1 MRAIGCCPI
10 RVDALD
16 AYGEDGPRIGS
27 PIDGSGDDEEDGTRV
42 RRLGGSHIGG
52 VWKNDAVDDDV
63 GRRESVSLAL
73 SALKRRSRTTV
84 GATSRGGVDGVVSAS
99 VSAST
104 RDVSV
109 RAPAKPRRGSRATA
123 TASRICFAVRSS
135 SVDFSPLSRPES
147 ALEDVINA
155 LEDVNGDVEWEEKL
169 RAVEHLAHRL
179 VLHHQRV
186 VSARLRPF
194 IVAVVTGMESLR
206 SCVAKA
212 SLLLVKTMVSGF
224 PHLDAEVDYVLPSV
238 LKRAAEMNFL
248 SNEANEILHLL
259 ANHVSPIALIRAL
272 RRQAPTRRLHS
283 KVAMCLTLCVEEG
296 SSETPFRGRQGC
308 VTLDHALDTLD
319 HCLKSGNRD
328 AREYAKRCLRGI
340 REATNADSW
349 DKATKRF
356 PELCAEFDECL

>member
-10 RVDALD
+10 RIDALD

-27 PIDGSGDDEEDGTRV
+27 PIDGSAGEDDARV
-42 RRLGGSHIGG
+42 RELGGSHIGTG
-52 VWKNDAVDDDV
+52 VWKNDAVDDDA

-73 SALKRRSRTTV
+73 NALKRRSRTMV
-84 GATSRGGVDGVVSAS
+84 GATSRGGVDGWVSAS
-99 VSAST
+99 ASAST

-123 TASRICFAVRSS
+123 TTSGVGFAVRSS

-169 RAVEHLAHRL
+169 RAIEQLAHRL

-194 IVAVVTGMESLR
+194 IVAVVTGIESLR

-212 SLLLVKTMVSGF
+212 SLSLVKTMVGGCF
-224 PHLDAEVDYVLPSV
+224 VAEFVAEVDYVLPSV

-248 SNEANEILHLL
+248 SHDANEILHLL
-259 ANHVSPIALIRAL
+259 AKHVSPVAMIRAL
-272 RRQAPTRRLHS
+272 RRQASTRRFHS
-283 KVAMCLTLCVEEG
+283 KVAMCLALCAEG
-296 SSETPFRGRQGC
+296 SSETPFWGRQGC
-308 VTLDHALDTLD
+308 VTLDHALDTLE

-340 REATNADSW
+340 REATNADGW

>member
-10 RVDALD
+10 RIDALD

-27 PIDGSGDDEEDGTRV
+27 PIDGSAGEDDVRV
-42 RRLGGSHIGG
+42 RRLGGSHIG
-52 VWKNDAVDDDV
+52 VWQNDAVDDDA

-73 SALKRRSRTTV
+73 NALKRRSRTTV
-84 GATSRGGVDGVVSAS
+84 GATSRDGVDGWVSAS
-99 VSAST
+99 ASAST

-109 RAPAKPRRGSRATA
+109 RAPEKPRRGSRATA
-123 TASRICFAVRSS
+123 TTSGVGFAVRSS

-169 RAVEHLAHRL
+169 RAIEHLAHRL

-194 IVAVVTGMESLR
+194 IVAVVTGIESLR

-212 SLLLVKTMVSGF
+212 SLSLVKTMVSGF
-224 PHLDAEVDYVLPSV
+224 PELYAEVDYILASV

-248 SNEANEILHLL
+248 SHDANEILHLL
-259 ANHVSPIALIRAL
+259 AKHVSPVAMIRAL
-272 RRQAPTRRLHS
+272 RRQASTRRLHS
-283 KVAMCLTLCVEEG
+283 KVAMCLALCAEG
-296 SSETPFRGRQGC
+296 SGETLFRGRQGC
-308 VTLDHALDTLD
+308 VTLDHALDTLE
-319 HCLKSGNRD
+319 HCLRSGNRD
-328 AREYAKRCLRGI
+328 AREYSKRCLRGI
-340 REATNADSW
+340 RESTNADGW

>member
-10 RVDALD
+10 RIDALD

-27 PIDGSGDDEEDGTRV
+27 PIDGSDGEDDARV
-42 RRLGGSHIGG
+42 RRLGGSHIG
-52 VWKNDAVDDDV
+52 VWKNDAVDDDA
-63 GRRESVSLAL
+63 GRRENVSLAL
-73 SALKRRSRTTV
+73 NALKRRSRTTV
-84 GATSRGGVDGVVSAS
+84 GATSRGGVDGWVSAS
-99 VSAST
+99 ASASASTST

-123 TASRICFAVRSS
+123 TTSGVGLAVRSS

-169 RAVEHLAHRL
+169 RAIEHLAHRL

-194 IVAVVTGMESLR
+194 IVAVVTGIESLR

-212 SLLLVKTMVSGF
+212 SLSLVKTMVSGF
-224 PHLDAEVDYVLPSV
+224 LVDAEVDYVLPSV

-248 SNEANEILHLL
+248 SHDANEILYLL
-259 ANHVSPIALIRAL
+259 AKHVSPVALIRAL
-272 RRQAPTRRLHS
+272 RRQASTRRLHS
-283 KVAMCLTLCVEEG
+283 KVAMCLALCLEEG

-308 VTLDHALDTLD
+308 VTLDHALDTLE

>member
-27 PIDGSGDDEEDGTRV
+27 PIDGSGGEDEVDVRV
-42 RRLGGSHIGG
+42 RRLGGIHIG
-52 VWKNDAVDDDV
+52 VWQNDAVDDDA

-84 GATSRGGVDGVVSAS
+84 GATSRGGADGCVSAS
-99 VSAST
+99 ASAST

-123 TASRICFAVRSS
+123 TTSGIGFAVRSS

-194 IVAVVTGMESLR
+194 IVAVVTGIESLR

-212 SLLLVKTMVSGF
+212 SLSLVKTMVSGF
-224 PHLDAEVDYVLPSV
+224 HVDAEVDYVLPSV
-238 LKRAAEMNFL
+238 LKRATEMNFL
-248 SNEANEILHLL
+248 SHDANEVLHLL
-259 ANHVSPIALIRAL
+259 AKHVSPIALIRAL
-272 RRQAPTRRLHS
+272 RRQASTRRFHS
-283 KVAMCLTLCVEEG
+283 KVAMCLALCVEEG

-308 VTLDHALDTLD
+308 VTLDHALDTLE

-328 AREYAKRCLRGI
+328 VREYAKRCLRGI